1 MGERWRTA
9 DGQWC
14 VDAIR
19 LSATPDRRDGEWLR
33 VRWLGYWKAD
43 VRTVAELA
51 RLVPL
56 DWLQEALLLVRAAR
70 FRQEVNARNQCTSD
84 SVAGLRRFR
93 GSHALELRGWG
104 ADDRLGR

>member
-1 MGERWRTA
+1 MLVAKRWRTA

-19 LSATPDRRDGEWLR
+19 LSGTPDRRDGDWLR
-33 VRWLGYWKAD
+33 VRWRGYWKAD

-56 DWLQEALLLVRAAR
+56 DQLAEAPLALGRQRWHRARPRLALWPAPVTGYGSGR
-70 FRQEVNARNQCTSD
+70 LPGNGG
-84 SVAGLRRFR
+84 AGLSYR
-93 GSHALELRGWG
+93 GASAH
-104 ADDRLGR
+104 

>member
-14 VDAIR
+14 VDAIH

-33 VRWLGYWKAD
+33 VRWRGYWKAD
-43 VRTVAELA
+43 VRTIAELA

-56 DWLQEALLLVRAAR
+56 DRLQEAPLAVRAVR
-70 FRQEVNARNQCTSD
+70 FRHAERHHSRDGAPGYQ
-84 SVAGLRRFR
+84 LRRRAWPDMRISLSFPTR
-93 GSHALELRGWG
+93 
-104 ADDRLGR
+104 